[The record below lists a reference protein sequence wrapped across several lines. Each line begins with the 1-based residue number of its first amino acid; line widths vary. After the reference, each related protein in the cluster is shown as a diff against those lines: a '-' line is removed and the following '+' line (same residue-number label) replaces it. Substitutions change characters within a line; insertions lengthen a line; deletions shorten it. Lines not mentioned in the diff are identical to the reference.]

1 MSRTGGTRGGG
12 RPAPW
17 LAWQVHARAER
28 DRRDRERRARHGD
41 QLGRRVVGAQ
51 VRSWAAPEAHVVRGG
66 TRQALQG
73 LQPCRPPKVLGP
85 SRKIFFSSK
94 RKKKKKI
101 CQTAL
106 PFPL

>member
-1 MSRTGGTRGGG
+1 MEGLCASAQPIDRIRTSTTTR
-12 RPAPW
+12 
-17 LAWQVHARAER
+17 QARTQPR
-28 DRRDRERRARHGD
+28 
-41 QLGRRVVGAQ
+41 
-51 VRSWAAPEAHVVRGG
+51 G